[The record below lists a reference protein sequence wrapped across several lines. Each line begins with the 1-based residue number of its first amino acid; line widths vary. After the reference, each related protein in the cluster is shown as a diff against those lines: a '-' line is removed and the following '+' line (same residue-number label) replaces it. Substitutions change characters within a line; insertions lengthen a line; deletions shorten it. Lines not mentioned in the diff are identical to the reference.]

1 MTLINIIAGAF
12 LIVLGFLVKKYPDLI
27 AGYNTMSAEQ
37 KEKVDIDGLS
47 TMMRNSLIVIG
58 VLLAISEP
66 ALSLIGLNQHA
77 IIAILLIVLSGTLF
91 MVISAQKFKG
101 KLQEQA
107 GKNKIRTVITSIVFA
122 VIVFITVGFLYYG
135 SRQAD
140 FKIDEKQITISG
152 LYGMTAQVESVELI
166 ESLPQINMKTNGFN
180 YGSIRK
186 GSFYLEEI
194 GQCKLFINSKKGPFI
209 YIKTGNGTP
218 IIINFDSGE
227 ETKKLSR
234 RLIVELKK

>member
-66 ALSLIGLNQHA
+66 ALSLIGLNQHVTMA
-77 IIAILLIVLSGTLF
+77 LPIVVLSGTLF
-91 MVISAQKFKG
+91 IVIRAQRFKG
-101 KLQEQA
+101 KS
-107 GKNKIRTVITSIVFA
+107 GSRKKNTTRTIITSIVFA

-135 SRQAD
+135 TRQAD
-140 FKIDEKQITISG
+140 FKIYEKQITISG

-166 ESLPQINMKTNGFN
+166 ESLPQIKMKTNGFN
-180 YGSIRK
+180 FGSVRK
-186 GSFYLEEI
+186 GNFHLKDF
-194 GQCKLFINSKKGPFI
+194 GQCKLFINSINGPLI
-209 YIKTGNGTP
+209 YVKTENGTP
-218 IIINFDSGE
+218 IIINTGSEE
-227 ETKKLSR
+227 ETKELSM
-234 RLIVELKK
+234 RLATELGK